1 MKKEG
6 MKMALKALSEEMHGM
21 MGNDYKSGLEEKL
34 KPKKMMAV
42 QVAADSKENLKKG
55 LSNAEKLLKAKEMSN
70 MEEDSDME
78 DEEVEESCP
87 ECEGKGCDKCEE
99 SSEEIPSEEDLKNMS
114 KEELLALLLKK
125 EDSDKE

>member
-6 MKMALKALSEEMHGM
+6 MKMALKALSKEMHGM
-21 MGNDYKSGLEEKL
+21 MGDDYKDGLEEKL

-55 LSNAEKLLKAKEMSN
+55 LSNAEKLLKAKDESPM
-70 MEEDSDME
+70 
-78 DEEVEESCP
+78 DEESEEEELEESCP

-99 SSEEIPSEEDLKNMS
+99 SSEEIPSEDELKEMS

-125 EDSDKE
+125 E